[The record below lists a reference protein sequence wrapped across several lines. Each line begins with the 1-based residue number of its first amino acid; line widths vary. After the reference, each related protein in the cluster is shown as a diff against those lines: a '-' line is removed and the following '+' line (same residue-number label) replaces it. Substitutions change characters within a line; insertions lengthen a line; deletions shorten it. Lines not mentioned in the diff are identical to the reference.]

1 MKITKPRIVE
11 HIDEL
16 RIELGKLI
24 DQKEL
29 SSEEVIKLSR
39 ELDQLIL
46 MYYETEGKSEKKI

>member
-1 MKITKPRIVE
+1 LKITKPRIVE

-24 DQKEL
+24 EQKEL